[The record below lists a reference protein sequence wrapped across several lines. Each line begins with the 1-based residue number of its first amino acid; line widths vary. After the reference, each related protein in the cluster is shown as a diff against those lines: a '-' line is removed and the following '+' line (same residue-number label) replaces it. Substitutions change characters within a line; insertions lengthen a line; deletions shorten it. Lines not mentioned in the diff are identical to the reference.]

1 MANLIGSSQNDC
13 MNCKGGNDK
22 ISGLAGNDKL
32 NRTDGKDLLRGSN
45 GDDKIVDFSQSQG
58 DIKANDCE

>member
-1 MANLIGSSQNDC
+1 

-45 GDDKIVDFSQSQG
+45 GDDKIVDFSQSQS
-58 DIKANDCE
+58 DIKANDCEYFMGC